1 MKISLITFIALPIA
15 LSATSIKEILSK
27 GKKTLVENNH
37 SQNNGSNRCLGD
49 IDVKKDEINKLNSC
63 TSYQGNIKII
73 LTDIEEVSLKS
84 LKNLEGSILVVGNS
98 ALKKLD
104 FSGLKTVIG
113 SIYIGANYQLNFVD
127 FSNLE
132 SSYKVAF
139 KHNFELNNVKL
150 TNLSEC
156 KDLSI
161 TGSSIQD
168 ISVSRLTKIE
178 GDLKFSKNTKLS
190 RLNFNS
196 LKSIGGDLEFGT
208 NKKSSSL
215 EAKLE
220 KLETVKGGVTLRGLY
235 EINLNSLKS
244 IGSSLLVR
252 DNDIKSLKLPKLE
265 SFIQ

>member
-1 MKISLITFIALPIA
+1 MT
-15 LSATSIKEILSK
+15 
-27 GKKTLVENNH
+27 
-37 SQNNGSNRCLGD
+37 
-49 IDVKKDEINKLNSC
+49 
-63 TSYQGNIKII
+63 NIK
-73 LTDIEEVSLKS
+73 EVSLKS

-104 FSGLKTVIG
+104 FSGLKTVEG
-113 SIYIGANYQLNFVD
+113 SIYIGANYQLNSVD

-139 KHNFELNNVKL
+139 KHNFELINVKL
-150 TNLSEC
+150 TNLSKC

-161 TGSSIQD
+161 TGSSIED
-168 ISVSRLTKIE
+168 LTVDSLTKIE

-190 RLNFNS
+190 RLYFNS
-196 LKSIGGDLEFGT
+196 LKSIDGDLEFGT
-208 NKKSSSL
+208 NEKTRGL

-220 KLETVKGGVTLRGLY
+220 KLETVKGGVTLRGLN

-252 DNDIKSLKLPKLE
+252 DNHIKSLTLPKLE
-265 SFIQ
+265 SVEQGICVSRNQNLENLIYENLNKVTNGGILRTIALFIQ